1 MNTVRESALKADSGG
16 ENPLPNRGI
25 EPATVLIIIMIIT
38 VIIIIMENCQALT
51 PRLNMMN
58 KHNTAHI
65 MYIKIEN
72 VLRNLTES

>member
-1 MNTVRESALKADSGG
+1 MAE

-25 EPATVLIIIMIIT
+25 EPATVLIIIIMIII
-38 VIIIIMENCQALT
+38 VIIIIIMENCQALT
-51 PRLNMMN
+51 PWLHMLN